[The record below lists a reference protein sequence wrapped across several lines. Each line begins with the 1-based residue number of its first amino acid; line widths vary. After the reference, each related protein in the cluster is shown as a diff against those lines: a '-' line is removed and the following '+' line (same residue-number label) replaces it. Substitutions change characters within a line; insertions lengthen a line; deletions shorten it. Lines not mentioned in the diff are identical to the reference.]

1 MVDQV
6 SKSDDCAQIR
16 RIWHSDQ
23 LVEAAH
29 RPLRLL
35 TFTTLFPHNG
45 RPNHGIFVE
54 NRLRHL
60 VTSGE
65 ATSTVIAPV
74 PWFPS
79 RSPFFGEWAKNAG
92 AGRQEDRGQI
102 KVYHPRFPL
111 PPRIGMLSAPGS
123 LFIAGARELSRL
135 MKTGLE
141 IDVIDGHYIYPDG
154 VAAVALGRLFKKP
167 VVLTARGSDVTQYPS
182 FRLPARMIRWAMRNA
197 SALISVSSGL
207 KSGMIDLGAAE
218 QKITVLRNGV
228 DLQQFRPTD
237 PEAAQKD
244 WGVNQKILISV
255 GHLIERKRHDLTIEA
270 LKFLPG
276 WTLVLVGDGS
286 EKLRL
291 QALVSKLGL
300 AERVIFS
307 GQKPHADLSSLY
319 AGADISVLS
328 SSREGWANVLLESM
342 ACGTPVVASN
352 IPGNPEVVTSLAA
365 GLIVRENTPACF
377 AQTIQQLYQIK
388 LSRLQT
394 REYAEAFDW
403 DATTQGQLRVFR
415 NVIAAAAARDSL
427 VNSSFSASR

>member
-1 MVDQV
+1 MSDQV
-6 SKSDDCAQIR
+6 NKGGDCAQVAQNA
-16 RIWHSDQ
+16 HCDQ
-23 LVEAAH
+23 LVESAH

-35 TFTTLFPHNG
+35 TFTTLFPHRG

-60 VTSGE
+60 IASGE

-79 RSPFFGEWAKNAG
+79 RSALFGDWAKNAD
-92 AGRQEDRGQI
+92 ADRQEDRGQM

-123 LFIAGARELSRL
+123 LFLAGARELSRL
-135 MKTGLE
+135 MKAGLD

-167 VVLTARGSDVTQYPS
+167 VVLTARGSDITQYPT
-182 FRLPARMIRWAMRNA
+182 FRLPARMIRWSMRNA
-197 SALISVSSGL
+197 AALISVSAGL
-207 KSGMIDLGAAE
+207 KAGMIDLGVSE

-228 DLQQFRPTD
+228 DLQQFKLTD
-237 PEAAQKD
+237 PKIAQKE
-244 WGVNQKILISV
+244 WGVAQRILISV
-255 GHLIERKRHDLTIEA
+255 GHLIERKRHNLTIEA

-276 WTLVLVGDGS
+276 WTLVLVGDGP
-286 EKLRL
+286 EKLKL
-291 QALVSKLGL
+291 QTLVSQLGL
-300 AERVIFS
+300 DGRVIFS
-307 GQKPHADLSSLY
+307 GQKPHADLSGLY
-319 AGADISVLS
+319 SGADISVLA

-352 IPGNPEVVTSLAA
+352 IPGNPEVVTDLAA
-365 GLIVRENTPACF
+365 GLIAPENTPSCF
-377 AQTIQQLYQIK
+377 AQTIEQLYQTK
-388 LSRLQT
+388 LSRLET
-394 REYAEAFDW
+394 RKYAEAFDW

-415 NVIAAAAARDSL
+415 NVIAAAATRDSL
-427 VNSSFSASR
+427 VNPSFRAS